1 MRQRSYEFILR
12 KQSNF
17 NILFLSSPPCG
28 LRGTP
33 WEGAEVARAAAAI
46 GKLTKP
52 KRRSSGHC
60 NKGQPESQRHLSNRY
75 TSGPAYSPLWPAFG
89 KLGHAQW
96 SYLGLAPVTMCRHL
110 FPGQSLPM
118 LRPSSPR
125 QLPVPPVFG
134 DGRPAS
140 FLGMVAPPVFG
151 TVARYFFF

>member
-1 MRQRSYEFILR
+1 MRQRSYEFISR

-17 NILFLSSPPCG
+17 NICFSRRLLVAG

-60 NKGQPESQRHLSNRY
+60 NKGQPESPRHLSNRY
-75 TSGPAYSPLWPAFG
+75 TSGPAYSPLRPAFG

-125 QLPVPPVFG
+125 QLPVPPVLG
-134 DGRPAS
+134 LVARQ
-140 FLGMVAPPVFG
+140 FLG
-151 TVARYFFF
+151 